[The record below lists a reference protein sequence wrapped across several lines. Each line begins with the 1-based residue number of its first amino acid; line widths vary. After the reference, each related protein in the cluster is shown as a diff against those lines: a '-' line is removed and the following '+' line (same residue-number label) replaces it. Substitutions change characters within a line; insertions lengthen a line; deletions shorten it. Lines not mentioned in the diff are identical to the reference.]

1 MSTAPNYDDE
11 PHIKPFASYLTE
23 TNQGRTHSELS
34 EKLHELVEAVLRTG
48 KAGTLAL
55 TVKVDADNVD
65 NRRLVIS
72 EVVVAKLP
80 TGPARKSVF
89 WSDDKGNLVRNDPS
103 QLQFGDIKPVVS
115 PAATERQA
123 GA

>member
-1 MSTAPNYDDE
+1 MTLLKPDYDDE
-11 PHIKPFASYLTE
+11 PHIKPFASYLTD

-72 EVVVAKLP
+72 EVVTAKLP
-80 TGPARKSVF
+80 TGPAKKSVF
-89 WSDDKGNLVRNDPS
+89 WANDKGNLVRNDPS
-103 QLQFGDIKPVVS
+103 QLQFGDIRPVAPPV
-115 PAATERQA
+115 RQEQA
-123 GA
+123 